1 MEYVDDFGRMLDPK
15 EVVKIQQ
22 HQLYMPL
29 LLLLFCYKAFRHM
42 SHKFHGKG
50 SGRKKTEKRVK
61 KLQEEFVSYNNI
73 LIEQSLGVTS
83 NGALCLESSKCW
95 YWAQHVI
102 TSSGEA
108 EVKQSRVFSAQW
120 SSSLANV
127 SKLL

>member
-1 MEYVDDFGRMLDPK
+1 MA
-15 EVVKIQQ
+15 
-22 HQLYMPL
+22 L

-95 YWAQHVI
+95 YRAQHVI